1 MLHLNTVMQVM
12 SKKNQNLLKEM
23 IRTDFKLRYQSSILG
38 YVWSLLK
45 PLLLF
50 GVLYLVFS
58 KFLRFGGSPIALLLG
73 IVIWNFFVEAT
84 TASAGAIV
92 DKGDLI
98 RKIKI
103 PKHLIIVA
111 STMSAL
117 INFLLGIVVVLV
129 FIVFFGEGLSLSVLV
144 FPVIVAELY
153 VFTLGVSYYLSAL
166 YVRFRDVTYIWEV
179 VLQLGFF
186 LTPIIYPVSFLVN
199 NLGDGLALK
208 LIMINPMAQIVQDA
222 KAMLVDT
229 NIVQTYE
236 VVNFPWYFIPII
248 TVIFSIVIGWVYFKK
263 HSPDFAE
270 NI

>member
-1 MLHLNTVMQVM
+1 MLHLNTVMQIM
-12 SKKNQNLLKEM
+12 SKKNKSLLKEM

-73 IVIWNFFVEAT
+73 IVMWNFFVEAT
-84 TASAGAIV
+84 MTSAGAIV
-92 DKGDLI
+92 AKGDLI

-103 PKHLIIVA
+103 PKHLIIMA
-111 STMSAL
+111 STMSAF
-117 INFLLGIVVVLV
+117 INFLLGLVVVLV
-129 FIVFFGEGLSLSVLV
+129 FIVFFGSGLSWLALLMPLV
-144 FPVIVAELY
+144 ILELY

-179 VLQLGFF
+179 VMQLGFF
-186 LTPIIYPVSFLVN
+186 LTPIIYPVSLLVDT
-199 NLGDGLALK
+199 LGDGAVLK
-208 LIMINPMAQIVQDA
+208 LIMINPMAQMVQDA
-222 KAMLVDT
+222 KVFLIDP
-229 NIVQTYE
+229 NIIQTYE

-248 TVIFSIVIGWVYFKK
+248 VVTLSIVFGWAYFKK
-263 HSPDFAE
+263 QSPDFAE